1 MNRWSSSVTV
11 WRPRGLVDEL
21 AKTALGRYAVA
32 VIGEEPRLAY
42 NRVLLSSVLAGRPAR
57 TRSSSGRPTGGGI
70 AASRCATAIASP
82 RSTPAAASSRSPA
95 KRALEYSKLVL
106 ATGSTPLRLNVP
118 GADLAGVHTFRD
130 TRDVDLLLSARCR
143 RRSAS
148 SSVGGGLLGLEAAY
162 GLAKAGAPVTLL
174 HLMDRLMERQ
184 LDGPAADLLKTL
196 VERKGIRILLN
207 ASTKCIHGDGHVEAV
222 ELADGS
228 RIEADAV
235 IFAAGIRPNIALAK
249 DAGIAVNRGI
259 VVNDEMQTAS
269 PDIYALGECAEHRGT
284 CYGLVEPA
292 YEQARV
298 LARHLAGR
306 PASYQ
311 GSVVSTNLKVSGV
324 SVFSAG
330 DFMGGE
336 GGESLVLTDRQARH
350 LQEARHRRRP
360 AHRRGAHRRY
370 RRCAVVSRADPQPR
384 EGDGDPHRHDVRPRA
399 RASGRQGSLIRR
411 LEMTAID
418 PTLRATKTTCPY
430 CGVGC
435 GVLATPTAR
444 AGAAIAGDPD
454 HPANFGRLCSKGSAL
469 GETVGAG
476 KPVAVPD
483 DPLQGGAGTRRL
495 ERCARPRRPPHAA
508 HRPRATAPTRSRSHL
523 SGQLRPRITTSPTS

>member
-1 MNRWSSSVTV
+1 MNRWLSSATV
-11 WRPRGLVDEL
+11 WRPRVWSTSL

-42 NRVLLSSVLAGRPAR
+42 NRVLLSSVLAGETGSHEIELRPADWWR
-57 TRSSSGRPTGGGI
+57 HRGVTVRYGYRVTEIDVGRRELKIEGEE
-70 AASRCATAIASP
+70 SM
-82 RSTPAAASSRSPA
+82 
-95 KRALEYSKLVL
+95 EYSKLVL

-130 TRDVDLLLSARCR
+130 TRDVDLLLTLAAAKKRVVV
-143 RRSAS
+143 
-148 SSVGGGLLGLEAAY
+148 VGGGLLGLEAAY

-207 ASTKCIHGDGHVEAV
+207 ASTARIHGDGHVEAV

-235 IFAAGIRPNIALAK
+235 IFAAGIKPSAALAK
-249 DAGIAVNRGI
+249 EAGIAVNRGI
-259 VVNDEMQTAS
+259 VVNDVMQTSS
-269 PDIYALGECAEHRGT
+269 PDIFALGECAEHRGT

-292 YEQARV
+292 YEQARA

-306 PASYQ
+306 PAAYQ

-336 GGESLVLTDRQARH
+336 GSESLVLTDR
-350 LQEARHRRRP
+350 
-360 AHRRGAHRRY
+360 RRGTYKKLVIADGRLTG
-370 RRCAVVSRADPQPR
+370 AVLI
-384 EGDGDPHRHDVRPRA
+384 GDTVDA
-399 RASGRQGSLIRR
+399 LWYLELIRNR
-411 LEMTAID
+411 D
-418 PTLRATKTTCPY
+418 K
-430 CGVGC
+430 V
-435 GVLATPTAR
+435 
-444 AGAAIAGDPD
+444 AAIRTDMM
-454 HPANFGRLCSKGSAL
+454 FGRALALPSK
-469 GETVGAG
+469 
-476 KPVAVPD
+476 
-483 DPLQGGAGTRRL
+483 
-495 ERCARPRRPPHAA
+495 AA
-508 HRPRATAPTRSRSHL
+508 
-523 SGQLRPRITTSPTS
+523 

>member
-1 MNRWSSSVTV
+1 MSEPLVIVGNGMAAAR
-11 WRPRGLVDEL
+11 LVDEL
-21 AKTALGRYAVA
+21 AKTSLGRYAVA

-42 NRVLLSSVLAGRPAR
+42 NRVLLSSVLAGETGSHEIELRPADWWR
-57 TRSSSGRPTGGGI
+57 HRGVTVRYGYRVTEIDTGRRELKIEGEE
-70 AASRCATAIASP
+70 SM
-82 RSTPAAASSRSPA
+82 
-95 KRALEYSKLVL
+95 EYSKLVL

-130 TRDVDLLLSARCR
+130 TRDVDLLLTLAAAKKRVVV
-143 RRSAS
+143 
-148 SSVGGGLLGLEAAY
+148 VGGGLLGLEAAY

-207 ASTKCIHGDGHVEAV
+207 ASTARIHGEDHVEAV

-235 IFAAGIRPNIALAK
+235 IFAAGIKPNIALAR

-306 PASYQ
+306 PAAYQ

-330 DFMGGE
+330 DFMGG
-336 GGESLVLTDRQARH
+336 GGSESLVLSDV
-350 LQEARHRRRP
+350 
-360 AHRRGAHRRY
+360 RRGTYKKLVIADGRLTG
-370 RRCAVVSRADPQPR
+370 AVLI
-384 EGDGDPHRHDVRPRA
+384 GDTIDA
-399 RASGRQGSLIRR
+399 LWYLELIRNR
-411 LEMTAID
+411 D
-418 PTLRATKTTCPY
+418 K
-430 CGVGC
+430 V
-435 GVLATPTAR
+435 
-444 AGAAIAGDPD
+444 AAIRTDMM
-454 HPANFGRLCSKGSAL
+454 FGRAL
-469 GETVGAG
+469 
-476 KPVAVPD
+476 
-483 DPLQGGAGTRRL
+483 
-495 ERCARPRRPPHAA
+495 ARPSKAA
-508 HRPRATAPTRSRSHL
+508 
-523 SGQLRPRITTSPTS
+523 

>member
-1 MNRWSSSVTV
+1 MNRRCIVSEPLVIV
-11 WRPRGLVDEL
+11 GNGMAAARLVDEL

-42 NRVLLSSVLAGRPAR
+42 NRVLLSSVLAGETGSHEIELRPADWWR
-57 TRSSSGRPTGGGI
+57 HRGVTVRYGYRVTEIDTGRRELKIEGEE
-70 AASRCATAIASP
+70 SM
-82 RSTPAAASSRSPA
+82 
-95 KRALEYSKLVL
+95 EYSKLVL
-106 ATGSTPLRLNVP
+106 AVGSTPLRLNVP

-130 TRDVDLLLSARCR
+130 TRDVDLLLTLAAARKR
-143 RRSAS
+143 VVV
-148 SSVGGGLLGLEAAY
+148 VGGGLLGLEAAY

-184 LDGPAADLLKTL
+184 LDAPAADLLKTL

-207 ASTKCIHGDGHVEAV
+207 ASTARIHGEGHVEGV

-235 IFAAGIRPNIALAK
+235 IFAAGIRPNVALAK

-306 PASYQ
+306 SAAYH

-330 DFMGGE
+330 DFIGGE
-336 GGESLVLTDRQARH
+336 GSESLVLSD
-350 LQEARHRRRP
+350 RRRGTYKKLVI
-360 AHRRGAHRRY
+360 AEGRLTGALLIGDTVDALWYLELIRNRDKV
-370 RRCAVVSRADPQPR
+370 AAIRAD
-384 EGDGDPHRHDVRPRA
+384 
-399 RASGRQGSLIRR
+399 
-411 LEMTAID
+411 MM
-418 PTLRATKTTCPY
+418 
-430 CGVGC
+430 
-435 GVLATPTAR
+435 
-444 AGAAIAGDPD
+444 
-454 HPANFGRLCSKGSAL
+454 FGRAL
-469 GETVGAG
+469 
-476 KPVAVPD
+476 
-483 DPLQGGAGTRRL
+483 
-495 ERCARPRRPPHAA
+495 ARPSKAA
-508 HRPRATAPTRSRSHL
+508 
-523 SGQLRPRITTSPTS
+523 

>member
-1 MNRWSSSVTV
+1 MAAAR
-11 WRPRGLVDEL
+11 LVDEL

-42 NRVLLSSVLAGRPAR
+42 NRVLLSSVLAGETGSHEIELRPADWWR
-57 TRSSSGRPTGGGI
+57 NRGVTVRYGYRVTEIDVGRRELKIEGEE
-70 AASRCATAIASP
+70 SM
-82 RSTPAAASSRSPA
+82 
-95 KRALEYSKLVL
+95 EYSKLVL
-106 ATGSTPLRLNVP
+106 ATGSTPLRLKVP

-130 TRDVDLLLSARCR
+130 TRDVDLLLTLAAAKKRVVV
-143 RRSAS
+143 
-148 SSVGGGLLGLEAAY
+148 VGGGLLGLEAAY

-207 ASTKCIHGDGHVEAV
+207 ASTARIHGDDHVEAV

-235 IFAAGIRPNIALAK
+235 IFAAGIKPSAALAK
-249 DAGIAVNRGI
+249 EAGIAVNRGI
-259 VVNDEMQTAS
+259 VVNDVMQTSS
-269 PDIYALGECAEHRGT
+269 PDIFALGECAEHHGT

-336 GGESLVLTDRQARH
+336 GSESLVLTDR
-350 LQEARHRRRP
+350 
-360 AHRRGAHRRY
+360 RRGTYKKLVIADGRLTG
-370 RRCAVVSRADPQPR
+370 AVLI
-384 EGDGDPHRHDVRPRA
+384 GDTVDA
-399 RASGRQGSLIRR
+399 LWYLELIRNR
-411 LEMTAID
+411 D
-418 PTLRATKTTCPY
+418 K
-430 CGVGC
+430 V
-435 GVLATPTAR
+435 
-444 AGAAIAGDPD
+444 AAIRTDMM
-454 HPANFGRLCSKGSAL
+454 FGRAL
-469 GETVGAG
+469 
-476 KPVAVPD
+476 
-483 DPLQGGAGTRRL
+483 
-495 ERCARPRRPPHAA
+495 ARPSKAA
-508 HRPRATAPTRSRSHL
+508 
-523 SGQLRPRITTSPTS
+523 

>member
-1 MNRWSSSVTV
+1 MSEPLVIVGNGMAAAR
-11 WRPRGLVDEL
+11 LVDEL

-42 NRVLLSSVLAGRPAR
+42 NRVLLSSVLAGETGSHEIELRPADWWR
-57 TRSSSGRPTGGGI
+57 HRGVTVRYGYRVTEIDTGRRELKIEGEE
-70 AASRCATAIASP
+70 SMH
-82 RSTPAAASSRSPA
+82 
-95 KRALEYSKLVL
+95 YSKLVL

-130 TRDVDLLLSARCR
+130 TRDVDLLLALAAGKKRVVV
-143 RRSAS
+143 
-148 SSVGGGLLGLEAAY
+148 VGGGLLGLEAAY

-184 LDGPAADLLKTL
+184 LDLPAADLLKTL

-207 ASTKCIHGDGHVEAV
+207 ASTKCIHGDGRVEAV

-235 IFAAGIRPNIALAK
+235 IFAAGIRPNVALAR
-249 DAGIAVNRGI
+249 DAGIAVNRGV

-269 PDIYALGECAEHRGT
+269 SDIYALGECAEHRGT

-306 PASYQ
+306 PAAYP

-336 GGESLVLTDRQARH
+336 GSESLVLSD
-350 LQEARHRRRP
+350 RRRGTYKKLVI
-360 AHRRGAHRRY
+360 ADGRLTGA
-370 RRCAVVSRADPQPR
+370 VLIGDTADALWYL
-384 EGDGDPHRHDVRPRA
+384 E
-399 RASGRQGSLIRR
+399 LIRNR
-411 LEMTAID
+411 DKVTAIRSD
-418 PTLRATKTTCPY
+418 MM
-430 CGVGC
+430 
-435 GVLATPTAR
+435 
-444 AGAAIAGDPD
+444 
-454 HPANFGRLCSKGSAL
+454 FGRAL
-469 GETVGAG
+469 ALTP
-476 KPVAVPD
+476 K
-483 DPLQGGAGTRRL
+483 
-495 ERCARPRRPPHAA
+495 AA
-508 HRPRATAPTRSRSHL
+508 
-523 SGQLRPRITTSPTS
+523 